1 MKRFKFLFVSLLMAL
16 VSISL
21 FSCSSD
27 DDNDNDNYIP
37 QNAAAAI
44 AGNYPGTLR
53 ALGYNNSDAVC
64 YVTLE
69 RLANNAVRLSKLTC
83 EEYGLDINPV
93 NLKVEES
100 SNGVYKLKSETSYS
114 IEGMY
119 NNKILTLTFGIG
131 DITWTF
137 TGNKE

>member
-1 MKRFKFLFVSLLMAL
+1 MAL

-27 DDNDNDNYIP
+27 DDNDVP

-44 AGNYPGTLR
+44 VGNYPGTIR
-53 ALGYNNSDAVC
+53 AIDDSDYSDAVC
-64 YVTLE
+64 YVKLE
-69 RLANNAVRLSKLTC
+69 RLANNAVRLSRLSC
-83 EEYGLDINPV
+83 EEHGIDIDPI

-100 SNGVYKLKSETSYS
+100 SNGVYKLKSETSYQ

-119 NNKILTLTFGIG
+119 NNKILTLTFRMGN
-131 DITWTF
+131 ITWYF